1 LYRNYKYLGQ
11 NYEELVLPVNRRQEV
26 IKLAHEIYSSYLE
39 AKKTK
44 ERIKLSF
51 TWPTIASDVQRACES
66 CYLCHRKKRV
76 AVCDRV
82 SVIPIKKDKVT
93 SSTVPVNFQGRENLE
108 LVSIRRYHIQV
119 NEVICDTVTTGH
131 EQTRV
136 NHCAVIYDEDSG
148 FGSVDVRH

>member
-1 LYRNYKYLGQ
+1 MYRNYKYLGQ

-93 SSTVPVNFQGRENLE
+93 SRTVM
-108 LVSIRRYHIQV
+108 Y
-119 NEVICDTVTTGH
+119 TVLSSLAACGCLGVAAAAAAAAGVFVCH
-131 EQTRV
+131 
-136 NHCAVIYDEDSG
+136 A
-148 FGSVDVRH
+148 